1 MIEVIKLSNR
11 LTPTIKPTRT
21 TKYIGNNNEGEGIN
35 EYFEKIK
42 KAYVGSPTNASIID
56 AYVNYIFGEGI
67 TEKNNLNLRKW
78 ISNSDLRLICN
89 DLYMYGSFCL
99 QVVWSVPEPLLNIQS
114 KPIKIKHMPVN
125 KIALSQCDETNE
137 IDGVWYS
144 YDWSNQSRYKPEFYP
159 MFDGKYDPE
168 NLIQMLFV
176 NRPTSEQYFAQPVW
190 NTGLQSCYVEEELI
204 NYSLNYIV
212 NGFSGGKIINVN
224 SGKIESEEDKRL
236 YSNDI
241 KTKLTGTDNQN
252 KIIISFNDGVE
263 GGELTIDNIEPNQGD
278 TMYQELRES
287 AKEWIFSSH
296 SVVSPILFGVRD
308 GGGLG
313 SNKDEMTDALKQTYR
328 RTINPLRDVI
338 IEALEKVIEVS
349 EPNVFISFKDF
360 DELDEEK
367 ITTENETNN

>member
-11 LTPTIKPTRT
+11 LTPSIKPTRT

-89 DLYMYGSFCL
+89 DLYLYGSFCL
-99 QVVWSVPEPLLNIQS
+99 QVVWSVPEPLLKIEA

-125 KIALSQCDETNE
+125 KIALRQNDETNE

-144 YDWSNQSRYKPEFYP
+144 YDWSNQSRYKPEFYS

-176 NRPTSEQYFAQPVW
+176 NRPTSEQYFAQPMW
-190 NTGLQSCYVEEELI
+190 NTGLQSCFVEEELI

-263 GGELTIDNIEPNQGD
+263 GGELTINNIEPNQGD

-367 ITTENETNN
+367 ITTEDEINN